1 MVIKTAP
8 IFTSPKTYDAVFKL
22 AVGGR
27 HGDPARPCRRMW
39 SAAAQPRDLSEIL
52 PAFEAELAAKIRR
65 QDGPRV
71 AYHPPCT
78 LQHGLALALG
88 QGAQAEERGNAAE
101 ASALVKK
108 AVAYVKANGKDKAF
122 AEFNNPKGQFVD
134 RNLYIFVYDL
144 KGTSLAIGNGN
155 NAKMVGKD
163 RSDMRD
169 ADGTYIIKG
178 LIAVANTKGSGWF
191 DYKWPNPLT
200 KAVEVK
206 SSYVEKLDD
215 IMIGCGIYKTQ

>member
-1 MVIKTAP
+1 MQAP
-8 IFTSPKTYDAVFKL
+8 MKSILFAV
-22 AVGGR
+22 V
-27 HGDPARPCRRMW
+27 
-39 SAAAQPRDLSEIL
+39 
-52 PAFEAELAAKIRR
+52 
-65 QDGPRV
+65 
-71 AYHPPCT
+71 
-78 LQHGLALALG
+78 ALALS
-88 QGAQAEERGNAAE
+88 QGAQAEERGSAAE

-134 RNLYIFVYDL
+134 RNLYIFVYDM

-155 NAKMVGKD
+155 SAKMVGKD
-163 RSDMRD
+163 LSDMRD

-191 DYKWPNPLT
+191 DYKWPNPVT
-200 KAVEVK
+200 KAIEAK

-215 IMIGCGIYKTQ
+215 IMIGCGTYKTQ